1 MNDARNVRRS
11 QKMSYATI
19 RSWGTVSAT
28 IKTCSIPS
36 DIRVIISAYRF
47 EKISDDHPYI

>member
-28 IKTCSIPS
+28 IKTCSIPPNTYAI
-36 DIRVIISAYRF
+36 DR
-47 EKISDDHPYI
+47 DT